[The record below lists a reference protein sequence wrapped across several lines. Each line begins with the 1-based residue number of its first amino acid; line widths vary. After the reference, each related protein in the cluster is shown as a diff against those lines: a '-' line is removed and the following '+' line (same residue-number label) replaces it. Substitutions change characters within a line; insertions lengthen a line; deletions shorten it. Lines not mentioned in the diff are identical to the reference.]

1 MTPSTRTRDST
12 IRACGMS
19 DLEDSEL
26 EAPEDYDDI
35 VSEIHAEPESKRMA
49 YDTFESVP
57 ENTDVDNM
65 TESESNEGS
74 NKRLATPE
82 ESLQSVTPSQFEL
95 LWDFWDATE
104 HDELHTARKI
114 LSRATSLKEGKT
126 MKIEDSNGKFVLV

>member
-1 MTPSTRTRDST
+1 
-12 IRACGMS
+12 MS

-35 VSEIHAEPESKRMA
+35 VSEIHAGPESKQMA
-49 YDTFESVP
+49 YDTFEGVP
-57 ENTDVDNM
+57 ENADFDDTSM
-65 TESESNEGS
+65 TESDEGS

-82 ESLQSVTPSQFEL
+82 ECLQSVTPSQFEL

-114 LSRATSLKEGKT
+114 LSRATSLEERKT
-126 MKIEDSNGKFVLV
+126 MKIKDSNGKFVLV